1 VTGSPAEARREIALP
16 INLLQTQVR
25 VGPKRQNP
33 GHLIRQREKL
43 RYSFEIKNE
52 GEAIM
57 SSNTAITYL
66 VILVSPEDESRFP
79 KRDRLILAEQADLGS
94 KVTYEGREYLLYGF
108 DFNPI
113 PQILLIPMNLKELRY
128 YP

>member
-1 VTGSPAEARREIALP
+1 
-16 INLLQTQVR
+16 
-25 VGPKRQNP
+25 
-33 GHLIRQREKL
+33 
-43 RYSFEIKNE
+43 
-52 GEAIM
+52 M